1 MKTCNRKTKPAAVRE
16 AQSAWPLLAAYL
28 DLAERHAALLV
39 ERLDTALARAKA
51 EQAVRIDAEVSAIM
65 ANVEAVINGLPPVDI
80 YRDLH
85 NLNS

>member
-1 MKTCNRKTKPAAVRE
+1 MKPKPPKAKPAAVRE
-16 AQSAWPLLAAYL
+16 AETGWPLLAAYL
-28 DLAERHAALLV
+28 HLAERHAALLV
-39 ERLDTALARAKA
+39 ERLDAALARAKA

-65 ANVEAVINGLPPVDI
+65 ANVEAVINALPPVDI